1 MTPGSSYIAAGHW
14 WALLLLVFF
23 VIFIALL
30 VIIILQQPENPKRLP
45 YMAPCVPFVPAS
57 AMLVN
62 VYLMLKLS
70 AITWIRF
77 SIWCF
82 IGELIRLLVVVYLFI
97 YLFFSGDGEGRRIRC
112 LDLRQQ
118 RDRFHCCCCQSN
130 GEADNSRLS
139 PGRIP
144 PSPPS
149 LPTLGGKSRL
159 TGASCSGSNLAAH
172 LPAAA
177 CCSRLERHDSEPA
190 ESSAQLGRR
199 TDSVLTE
206 W

>member
-23 VIFIALL
+23 IIFIALL

-97 YLFFSGDGEGRRIRC
+97 YFLAETGREEGFDVWI
-112 LDLRQQ
+112 
-118 RDRFHCCCCQSN
+118 S
-130 GEADNSRLS
+130 DNSEIDFKLLLS
-139 PGRIP
+139 
-144 PSPPS
+144 
-149 LPTLGGKSRL
+149 K
-159 TGASCSGSNLAAH
+159 
-172 LPAAA
+172 
-177 CCSRLERHDSEPA
+177 
-190 ESSAQLGRR
+190 
-199 TDSVLTE
+199 
-206 W
+206 